1 MKEYF
6 VISITNNKKVII
18 ILIISYVLVSI
29 GFIYSNLTEIIIYNE
44 RILPYRWDC
53 VLAGFII
60 LFF

>member
-1 MKEYF
+1 M
-6 VISITNNKKVII
+6 ISITNNKKVII